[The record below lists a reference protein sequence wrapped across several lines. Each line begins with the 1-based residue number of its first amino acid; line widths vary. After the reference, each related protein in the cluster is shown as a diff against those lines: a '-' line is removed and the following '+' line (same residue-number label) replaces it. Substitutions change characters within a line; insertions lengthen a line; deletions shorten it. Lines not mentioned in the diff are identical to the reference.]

1 MPLTP
6 CPLLLAFANRQL
18 WTILFFFWLVYPM
31 LFLITVF
38 FCSVLLFVGISL
50 FHLSLAFAHS
60 SIHHIHLC
68 TMSILI
74 FCCYYY
80 CFYCARCHPLRFI
93 VLLNSVFFI
102 SQILMKIPL
111 SLSLS
116 TFRTFLAM
124 SSVIF
129 YATVL
134 SYDHK
139 RYNSE
144 RERARE
150 SAIEIKR
157 FVIHL
162 SAIKHVMS
170 SRGLTLWHLSHSLS
184 LSLTSV
190 RGTVNKTILNRCF
203 TFVGCDLK

>member
-1 MPLTP
+1 MT
-6 CPLLLAFANRQL
+6 CL
-18 WTILFFFWLVYPM
+18 WRCDASDSVSVAAGVCKPTTMNDSFFFFDSFIQCYFWSLC
-31 LFLITVF
+31 F
-38 FCSVLLFVGISL
+38 FCSVLLFVLFCWNFSL
-50 FHLSLAFAHS
+50 SFVIGVRSFVNPPYTS
-60 SIHHIHLC
+60 
-68 TMSILI
+68 MYYEY
-74 FCCYYY
+74 FNFFCYYY

-93 VLLNSVFFI
+93 VLLNSVFLFR
-102 SQILMKIPL
+102 KFWWKFPF
-111 SLSLS
+111 LSLS

-139 RYNSE
+139 RYNCERESE
-144 RERARE
+144 RERA
-150 SAIEIKR
+150 IEINR

-184 LSLTSV
+184 L
-190 RGTVNKTILNRCF
+190 
-203 TFVGCDLK
+203 